1 MDAIN
6 QIPPVM
12 LPHAYDL
19 HAKFIPHRRGDEVAQ
34 EWEATMLSLLLK
46 EMRQTL
52 DPETLFPGDA
62 GDIHGGLFD
71 FYLGRLL
78 AASGGI
84 GLAELLKRHLQ
95 PESFTSPNTST
106 NYYAPESRNHP
117 TV

>member
-6 QIPPVM
+6 HIPPLI
-12 LPHAYDL
+12 LPHGYDL
-19 HAKFIPHRRGDEVAQ
+19 HAKFSPHRRWDEVAQ

-62 GDIHGGLFD
+62 GDIYGGLFD

-84 GLAELLKRHLQ
+84 GLAEMLKPHLQ
-95 PESFTSPNTST
+95 PAGSASPDST
-106 NYYAPESRNHP
+106 MTNHAPESRNHP
-117 TV
+117 IM